1 MHFDSRTAK
10 ALQAGQHITFTDYPG
25 LRLSASAKLRTWIYR
40 YRSSVDGRIR
50 QVAIGHWPA
59 MSFPA
64 AIVSWEALKNQRDS
78 GSDPVLSAK
87 QEKIE
92 AKAFIEKER
101 AEKAESA
108 YTVRILCDEYLAGHI
123 YRHRAKKGATEITRM
138 FDTMLGSLEKLPAT
152 AITRAMAFW
161 SWSYPV

>member
-1 MHFDSRTAK
+1 M
-10 ALQAGQHITFTDYPG
+10 
-25 LRLSASAKLRTWIYR
+25 
-40 YRSSVDGRIR
+40 
-50 QVAIGHWPA
+50 
-59 MSFPA
+59 
-64 AIVSWEALKNQRDS
+64 KNQRDS

-92 AKAFIEKER
+92 AKAFIEKEH

-152 AITRAMAFW
+152 AITRAMAFTPEGPDINRALLLAKADELDRKIKELPAMRDGLRHAAVCNAPNHFECPKFLHLLRVAGKNRFRQPNKLKENK
-161 SWSYPV
+161 S